1 MNTNETPQPQTSI
14 SQMTPLPGESVRTSP
29 DLFNFLLAAWEA
41 GPAKDH
47 PHPDQT
53 EHAPSQE
60 TVESV
65 KLFLYF
71 REQYLAENPPVQAT
85 ATENRVT
92 ITLSDSQK
100 VQVGGEATEDMQPGA
115 IVPSDAIQ
123 I

>member
-14 SQMTPLPGESVRTSP
+14 SQMTPLPGESVQTSP
-29 DLFNFLLAAWEA
+29 DLLSCLLAAWTGDRQESQN
-41 GPAKDH
+41 PN
-47 PHPDQT
+47 QS
-53 EHAPSQE
+53 ESSPSPE

-65 KLFLYF
+65 KLFLNF
-71 REQYLAENPPVQAT
+71 CEQYLADNPPVQAT

-92 ITLSDSQK
+92 ITLSDSQR

>member
-14 SQMTPLPGESVRTSP
+14 SQMTPLPGESVQTSP
-29 DLFNFLLAAWEA
+29 DLLSFLLAAWTGDRQESQN
-41 GPAKDH
+41 PN
-47 PHPDQT
+47 QS
-53 EHAPSQE
+53 ESSPSPE

-65 KLFLYF
+65 KLFLNF
-71 REQYLAENPPVQAT
+71 CEQYLADNPPVQAT